1 MRHKTVRETASL
13 SNNRMMGNI
22 GNWRERL
29 KDIVEKEAREA
40 KKKTDYKKEQAKRDG
55 NLASQEHE
63 RVLKLNH

>member
-40 KKKTDYKKEQAKRDG
+40 KKKTHYKKEQAKRDG
-55 NLASQEHE
+55 NIASQKHE
-63 RVLKLNH
+63 RVLKLTY